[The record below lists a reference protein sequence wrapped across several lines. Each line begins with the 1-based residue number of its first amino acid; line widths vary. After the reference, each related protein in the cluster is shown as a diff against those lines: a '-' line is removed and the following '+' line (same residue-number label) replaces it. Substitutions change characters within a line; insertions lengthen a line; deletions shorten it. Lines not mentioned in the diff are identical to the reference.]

1 MLCVQVAAAAGEL
14 HHVPGHQ
21 GGREDRVHR
30 VQAQESVWQGQMRG
44 QIEVR
49 WKVRWEV
56 RWEVTLGSDG
66 GSHGRSHEWSHESAW
81 NSSIRCTQQVL
92 DHDFKYK
99 VIHEDTHLDK
109 YQLPRIV

>member
-1 MLCVQVAAAAGEL
+1 MGGQIK
-14 HHVPGHQ
+14 GHM
-21 GGREDRVHR
+21 GGHM
-30 VQAQESVWQGQMRG
+30 SGHMRG
-44 QIEVR
+44 HMR
-49 WKVRWEV
+49 
-56 RWEVTLGSDG
+56 D
-66 GSHGRSHEWSHESAW
+66 ESAC

>member
-1 MLCVQVAAAAGEL
+1 MIRYQLGLIRKKIEDLGEEEMTEKKFR
-14 HHVPGHQ
+14 GEIF
-21 GGREDRVHR
+21 EDEEKFDYGDRDILKN
-30 VQAQESVWQGQMRG
+30 MRG
-44 QIEVR
+44 HMR
-49 WKVRWEV
+49 
-56 RWEVTLGSDG
+56 D
-66 GSHGRSHEWSHESAW
+66 ESAC